1 MNKPLCCLL
10 AEDSE
15 NDALLLVRQLRMGGY
30 DVTWERVDTAEAMR
44 AALGRKSWDIVL
56 ADYKMPHFSGLAALE
71 LLKASGKGLP
81 FIIVSGTIGEEE
93 AVAAMKAGAHDYLMK
108 GKLARLVPAVE
119 RELRDAVLWREHRRA
134 EVALQESEKKY
145 RELVEHAN
153 SIILRWTRDGRI
165 TFLNE
170 FGQKFFGY
178 AEAEI
183 LGRSLM
189 GTIVPASESTSRD
202 LRTLM
207 DQIGERPEAFA
218 QSINENMRR
227 NGERVWVAWNNKPV
241 RDEQGQVKE
250 ILSVGSDITERK
262 QAEEALLALSS
273 RQEAILAAVPDIIME
288 VDNHKVYTWANQA
301 GIAFF
306 GDDVIGKEAAFYF
319 EGEQSTYQSVQPLF
333 IGHQDMI
340 YVESWQRRKD
350 GERRLLAWW
359 CRVLKDGSGNVIG
372 ALSSG
377 RDITESKQAEEE
389 LRATQQR
396 FQAVF
401 EQAAVGVVIA
411 EGTQGRFVNVNRR
424 FCEIVGYSAEELLQ
438 RTSDDITHP
447 DDIRHDTAELGQIK
461 AGVVRGSSWEK
472 RYRKK
477 DGTIVWARVY
487 VAPLDTSEVNP
498 TLRIGVIEDIT
509 ERKQVEEALR
519 ESQAFYHS
527 LVDQL
532 PAGVFRKDREGRYV
546 FVSPW
551 FCRLKGMKE
560 EEFLGKTPQEV
571 AASEAVKPDATEQAI
586 KYAAGGADHHV
597 QIMQTGNPIELIE
610 EYTDAAGRKQF
621 MHVIKMPVINSEGKV
636 IGTQG
641 ILFDIT
647 ERRRMEDALRWRETQ
662 LQATLESTADGI
674 LAVDNKGRVLK
685 ANRRFADLW
694 RIPQSLMDAGDD
706 RALLDFVMNQL
717 SDPDAFL
724 EKVRLLYDSDTVD
737 SDTLAFKD
745 GRVFERFSFRMIME
759 GVVIGRVWSFRDITE
774 RRRIEEA
781 LRDSENRYREH
792 SIIDDLSQLYNSR
805 HFYFQLKI
813 ELDRSNRYEQPLT
826 LLLLDLDNFKVFND
840 AYGHVEGDH
849 VLWRLGQVVKRCLRE
864 TDFAFRY
871 GGEEFTII
879 LPMTTSADGAVT
891 AERIRTEFKKE
902 TFSPAPGQ
910 VVHVTVSIGLAQYK
924 PQEEM
929 KAFVHR
935 VDQLMYQGKK
945 NGKNRVCS
953 EL

>member
-1 MNKPLCCLL
+1 M
-10 AEDSE
+10 E
-15 NDALLLVRQLRMGGY
+15 
-30 DVTWERVDTAEAMR
+30 
-44 AALGRKSWDIVL
+44 
-56 ADYKMPHFSGLAALE
+56 
-71 LLKASGKGLP
+71 KGLL
-81 FIIVSGTIGEEE
+81 T
-93 AVAAMKAGAHDYLMK
+93 
-108 GKLARLVPAVE
+108 
-119 RELRDAVLWREHRRA
+119 
-134 EVALQESEKKY
+134 
-145 RELVEHAN
+145 
-153 SIILRWTRDGRI
+153 
-165 TFLNE
+165 
-170 FGQKFFGY
+170 
-178 AEAEI
+178 
-183 LGRSLM
+183 
-189 GTIVPASESTSRD
+189 
-202 LRTLM
+202 
-207 DQIGERPEAFA
+207 
-218 QSINENMRR
+218 
-227 NGERVWVAWNNKPV
+227 
-241 RDEQGQVKE
+241 
-250 ILSVGSDITERK
+250 
-262 QAEEALLALSS
+262 
-273 RQEAILAAVPDIIME
+273 
-288 VDNHKVYTWANQA
+288 NQ
-301 GIAFF
+301 
-306 GDDVIGKEAAFYF
+306 
-319 EGEQSTYQSVQPLF
+319 QL
-333 IGHQDMI
+333 
-340 YVESWQRRKD
+340 
-350 GERRLLAWW
+350 
-359 CRVLKDGSGNVIG
+359 
-372 ALSSG
+372 
-377 RDITESKQAEEE
+377 
-389 LRATQQR
+389 
-396 FQAVF
+396 QAVF
-401 EQAAVGVVIA
+401 EQAAVGMVIVDA
-411 EGTQGRFVNVNRR
+411 AQSRFVKVNHR

-438 RTSDDITHP
+438 GSIHDITHP
-447 DDIRHDTAELGQIK
+447 DDVHMDLNHVDRISTGTARE
-461 AGVVRGSSWEK
+461 SSWEK

-477 DGTIVWARVY
+477 DGTVTWARAFVT
-487 VAPLDTSEVNP
+487 ALDPSEAKP
-498 TLRIGVIEDIT
+498 TLRLGVIEDIT
-509 ERKQVEEALR
+509 EWKRAEEALR

-527 LVDQL
+527 LVEQL

-840 AYGHVEGDH
+840 AYGHVEGDQ